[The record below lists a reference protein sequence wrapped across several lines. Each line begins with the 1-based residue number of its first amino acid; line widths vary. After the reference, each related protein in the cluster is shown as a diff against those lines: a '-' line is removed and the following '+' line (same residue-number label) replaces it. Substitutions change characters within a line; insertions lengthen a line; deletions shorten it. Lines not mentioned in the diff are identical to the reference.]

1 MFTVG
6 VGSSQV
12 PIELRESRA
21 TIGKL
26 TIIAIMTALH
36 KHKCPQLT
44 RFKPSLASLYHDSQK
59 KGGGNVRNSR
69 IFATCVAL
77 IGATKHLRS
86 GDRTNF
92 NRFLRFRVV
101 AQGITVAA
109 CVGGTLVYGRYVS
122 SRNLCTELNSSTIIS
137 FYYASV
143 VSKLDSASQNKQEK
157 DAERLRDEAEFAA
170 YQVAKATATEPLG
183 PPPTTA
189 AQRRAEESIEDL
201 VARAEAL
208 ERAQSRKGSARDTLM
223 AALAK
228 QKAEKAEWAKQKEQA
243 ATTDK

>member
-1 MFTVG
+1 MANSYYFPYEETYAQKG
-6 VGSSQV
+6 WRKCKEQPLV
-12 PIELRESRA
+12 PI
-21 TIGKL
+21 G
-26 TIIAIMTALH
+26 
-36 KHKCPQLT
+36 
-44 RFKPSLASLYHDSQK
+44 
-59 KGGGNVRNSR
+59 

-109 CVGGTLVYGRYVS
+109 CVGGTLVYGGYS
-122 SRNLCTELNSSTIIS
+122 
-137 FYYASV
+137 
-143 VSKLDSASQNKQEK
+143 KQEK
-157 DAERLRDEAEFAA
+157 DAERLRDEAELAA
-170 YQVAKATATEPLG
+170 YKAAKSTAMEPLG

-189 AQRRAEESIEDL
+189 AQRRTEETIEDL

-208 ERAQSRKGSARDTLM
+208 ERAQVRKGNARDSLM

-243 ATTDK
+243 AVEDK

>member
-1 MFTVG
+1 MANSYYFPSEETYAQKG
-6 VGSSQV
+6 WRKCKEQPLV
-12 PIELRESRA
+12 PI
-21 TIGKL
+21 G
-26 TIIAIMTALH
+26 
-36 KHKCPQLT
+36 
-44 RFKPSLASLYHDSQK
+44 
-59 KGGGNVRNSR
+59 

-109 CVGGTLVYGRYVS
+109 CVGGTLVYGRYYDYIFL
-122 SRNLCTELNSSTIIS
+122 LCIRC
-137 FYYASV
+137 V
-143 VSKLDSASQNKQEK
+143 KLDSTSQNKQEK

>member
-44 RFKPSLASLYHDSQK
+44 SSYALVFVATIELSSVQIKTIPQWPIAITFRPKKLMHR

-69 IFATCVAL
+69 WYRLVGNIALGSLSIKAT
-77 IGATKHLRS
+77 I
-86 GDRTNF
+86 N
-92 NRFLRFRVV
+92 
-101 AQGITVAA
+101 
-109 CVGGTLVYGRYVS
+109 
-122 SRNLCTELNSSTIIS
+122 E
-137 FYYASV
+137 
-143 VSKLDSASQNKQEK
+143 QNKQEK

>member
-1 MFTVG
+1 MANSYYFPSEETYAQKG
-6 VGSSQV
+6 WRKCKEQPLV
-12 PIELRESRA
+12 PI
-21 TIGKL
+21 
-26 TIIAIMTALH
+26 
-36 KHKCPQLT
+36 
-44 RFKPSLASLYHDSQK
+44 
-59 KGGGNVRNSR
+59 GG
-69 IFATCVAL
+69 
-77 IGATKHLRS
+77 
-86 GDRTNF
+86 
-92 NRFLRFRVV
+92 FLRFRVV

-109 CVGGTLVYGRYVS
+109 CVGGTLVYGRY
-122 SRNLCTELNSSTIIS
+122 
-137 FYYASV
+137 
-143 VSKLDSASQNKQEK
+143 NKQEK